1 MLAYR
6 LRVRLSLSGGEVLD
20 FQPTNEREKMKLT
33 SESGIDK
40 ALVDGAGWLFDRL
53 IVAQDETDRAYYQGR
68 IDSLAEARRI
78 VARYLEK
85 ASA

>member
-1 MLAYR
+1 MAR
-6 LRVRLSLSGGEVLD
+6 REGGSV
-20 FQPTNEREKMKLT
+20 MKLT

-40 ALVDGAGWLFDRL
+40 SLVDGVGWLFDRL
-53 IVAQDETDRAYYQGR
+53 IIAESETDRAYWQGR

-85 ASA
+85 AGA